1 MSSRSFAVTVDI
13 EGDLDAGMRDEVT
26 SGERAVTDVMRT
38 SGTRLRDAWRG
49 QITSSGLGDRL
60 ARTIR
65 SRTYPQAGVS
75 IEATAL
81 VWTKAPEIVS
91 AHDQGVEIRAKEGRW
106 LSIPLPAAGKGRK
119 GGRITPGE
127 WEQRTG
133 MRLTFIYRRGKP
145 SLLVAEGRVSKAGRA
160 VQSRSKTGRGLTSV
174 PVFLLVPKVKLK
186 KVLDLDSA
194 VNTVVSGVPAAI
206 VSRWEALTTK

>member
-1 MSSRSFAVTVDI
+1 MSRNFAVMVEID
-13 EGDLDAGMRDEVT
+13 GDLDEGMRKEILA
-26 SGERAVTDVMRT
+26 GERAVTDTMRT
-38 SGTRLRDAWRG
+38 SGTMLRDSWRG

-65 SRTYPQAGVS
+65 SRTFPQSGAS
-75 IEATAL
+75 IEAATL

-91 AHDQGVEIRAKEGRW
+91 AHDEGVEIRAKDGFW

-127 WEQRTG
+127 WERRTG

-160 VQSRSKTGRGLTSV
+160 VQSRSKTGKGLTSV

-186 KVLDLDSA
+186 KVLDLDAS
-194 VNTVVSGVPAAI
+194 VRSVVDRVPSAI
-206 VSRWEALTTK
+206 VQRWEALYIK

>member
-1 MSSRSFAVTVDI
+1 MSRNFAVMVEID
-13 EGDLDAGMRDEVT
+13 GDLDEGMQKEILA
-26 SGERAVTDVMRT
+26 GERAVTDTMRT
-38 SGTRLRDAWRG
+38 SGTMLRDSWRG

-65 SRTYPQAGVS
+65 SRTFPQSGAS
-75 IEATAL
+75 IEAATL

-91 AHDQGVEIRAKEGRW
+91 AHDEGVEIRAKDGFW

-127 WEQRTG
+127 WERRTG

-160 VQSRSKTGRGLTSV
+160 VQSRSKTGKGLTSV

-186 KVLDLDSA
+186 KVLDLDAS
-194 VNTVVSGVPAAI
+194 VRSVVDRVPSAI
-206 VSRWEALTTK
+206 VQRWEALYIK